1 MTNHFSPQST
11 PIALVADAQ
20 AARPTSLASGA
31 LSCLEVQEGRPN
43 QMPDHVNQRS
53 ARSLMHSAYHSD
65 NARDPR
71 EQTLNVLINWY
82 FITECSGQ

>member
-1 MTNHFSPQST
+1 
-11 PIALVADAQ
+11 
-20 AARPTSLASGA
+20 
-31 LSCLEVQEGRPN
+31 
-43 QMPDHVNQRS
+43 MPDHVNQRS